1 MSGRGRGRQ
10 SETPVV
16 QRLTLAGAP
25 QRRRCGLTGAWPL
38 FAELPEFS
46 LSWVPFPFPGTSPTL
61 AAGAPE
67 SAFLGWKQ
75 GGGCGEQ
82 LMCD

>member
-1 MSGRGRGRQ
+1 MAAAGEASLRPQ
-10 SETPVV
+10 WYKDLHSLVLLSEG
-16 QRLTLAGAP
+16 GAA
-25 QRRRCGLTGAWPL
+25 CLMGALPP
-38 FAELPEFS
+38 FTELQGS
-46 LSWVPFPFPGTSPTL
+46 ALRWVPFPFPVTSPTL

-75 GGGCGEQ
+75 GGGCGEK

>member
-1 MSGRGRGRQ
+1 MAGEASLRPQ
-10 SETPVV
+10 LCKDLHSLVLPSEG
-16 QRLTLAGAP
+16 GAA
-25 QRRRCGLTGAWPL
+25 CLTGAWPL
-38 FAELPEFS
+38 FAELPGFS